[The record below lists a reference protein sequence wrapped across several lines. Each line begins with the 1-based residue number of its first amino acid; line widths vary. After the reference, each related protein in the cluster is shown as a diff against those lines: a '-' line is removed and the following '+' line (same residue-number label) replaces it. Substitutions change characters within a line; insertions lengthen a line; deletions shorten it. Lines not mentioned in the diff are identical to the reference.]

1 MRKHPRVISGGKTI
15 NMADLEADWLVMLQ
29 HRHYNL
35 FFLGFAIILPTL
47 LPSIL
52 WGEALSTAYFV
63 TGRRIQLNSDFH
75 VGNKI
80 DKVLVTI
87 HLTLNKSDMF
97 DIL

>member
-47 LPSIL
+47 LPCIL

-63 TGRRIQLNSDFH
+63 TGRRIQLPVTS
-75 VGNKI
+75 VTSMLAI
-80 DKVLVTI
+80 KVTLSP
-87 HLTLNKSDMF
+87 LTSN
-97 DIL
+97 